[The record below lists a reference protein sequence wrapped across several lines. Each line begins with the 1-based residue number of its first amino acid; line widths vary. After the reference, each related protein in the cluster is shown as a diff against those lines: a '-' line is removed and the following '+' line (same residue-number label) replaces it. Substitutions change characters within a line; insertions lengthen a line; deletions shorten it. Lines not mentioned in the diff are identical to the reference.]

1 MNGFNYQDQNQ
12 IFNNPQNITQKIMR
26 GVVGGFLKLKP
37 VKKALMSNMLRSSFL
52 ESMKKGVKN
61 QGKVW
66 LTEL

>member
-1 MNGFNYQDQNQ
+1 
-12 IFNNPQNITQKIMR
+12 MR

-37 VKKALMSNMLRSSFL
+37 VKKSLMSDMLRSSFL
-52 ESMKKGVKN
+52 ELMKKGVKN

>member
-1 MNGFNYQDQNQ
+1 
-12 IFNNPQNITQKIMR
+12 MR

-37 VKKALMSNMLRSSFL
+37 VKKALMSDMLRSSFL